1 MKKYLE
7 LNLQLFADVVNKTT
21 SAVEGNDLSAEM
33 KIYYA
38 NYLLKLMQANL
49 VHTQFGKKDS
59 IPKNGGKTIE
69 YRMFS
74 AFPKVTKPL
83 TEGVVPDGVPMNVT
97 TVTKTLEEFG
107 SYSTHTDTL
116 VLTAID
122 DIIAEATEKHAEN
135 AVLTLDTITRNEL
148 NCGTNVVYAAVE
160 KGARVTSR
168 ADLTAEHKLTYNDV
182 AYMATMLKRHNAPKI
197 DGCYIAIIHPDVAQ
211 DIMLDERWIDVQK
224 YKNPEN
230 VYNGEIGKL
239 HNVRFIESTEALCV
253 RAGAKIGVDP
263 DTGKDILAGVY
274 STLFLGKD
282 AYHVIDVA
290 GAGVEIIVKPAGS
303 AGTNDPINQI
313 STVGWKVPMF
323 GAKRTIEQ
331 YIWRFESGS
340 SLSDVAIPNA
350 EEFPVREDEE

>member
-1 MKKYLE
+1 MKKL
-7 LNLQLFADVVNKTT
+7 LSFNLQLFADVVNTT
-21 SAVEGNDLSAEM
+21 ASAAEGNNLTAEM
-33 KIYYA
+33 KTYYA

-59 IPKNGGKTIE
+59 VPKNGGKTIE

-74 AFPKVTKPL
+74 AFPKVSEPL
-83 TEGVVPDGVPMNVT
+83 TEGVTPEGAPLNVT
-97 TVTKTLEEFG
+97 TVSKTLEEFG
-107 SYSTHTDTL
+107 AYSTHTDTL

-122 DIIAEATEKHAEN
+122 NIISEATEKHAEN

-148 NCGTNVVYAAVE
+148 NAGTNVVYAA
-160 KGARVTSR
+160 KGGVRVTSR
-168 ADLTAEHKLTYNDV
+168 GALTADHKLTYNDV
-182 AYMATMLKRHNAPKI
+182 AYMSTMLKRNNAPKI
-197 DGCYIAIIHPDVAQ
+197 DGSYIAIIHPDVAQ

-230 VYNGEIGKL
+230 IYNGEIGKL
-239 HNVRFIESTEALCV
+239 HNVRFIESTEALCTKEG
-253 RAGAKIGVDP
+253 AGGV
-263 DTGKDILAGVY
+263 GVY
-274 STLFLGKD
+274 STLFIGKD

-303 AGTNDPINQI
+303 AGTADPLNQR

-340 SLSDVAIPNA
+340 SLSDVAIANA
-350 EEFPVREDEE
+350 

>member
-7 LNLQLFADVVNKTT
+7 LNLQLFADPNPNTQVT
-21 SAVEGNDLSAEM
+21 SSVDLSPEM
-33 KIYYA
+33 KIYYS

-74 AFPKVTKPL
+74 SFPKVTEAL
-83 TEGVVPDGVPMNVT
+83 TEGVTPNGVPMKVT
-97 TVTKTLEEFG
+97 SITKTLEEFG
-107 SYSTHTDTL
+107 AYSTHSDIL

-122 DIIAEATEKHAEN
+122 NIISEATEKHAES
-135 AVLTLDTITRNEL
+135 AVLSLDTITRNEL
-148 NCGTNVVYAAVE
+148 NAGTNVVYAAKDGV
-160 KGARVTSR
+160 RVTSR
-168 ADLTAEHKLTYNDV
+168 SALTAEHKLTYNDV
-182 AYMATMLKRHNAPKI
+182 AYMSTMLKRNNAPKI

-211 DIMLDERWIDVQK
+211 DIMLDDRWIDVQK

-230 VYNGEIGKL
+230 IYNGEIGKL
-239 HNVRFIESTEALCV
+239 HNVRFIESTEALCTKE
-253 RAGAKIGVDP
+253 GANGV
-263 DTGKDILAGVY
+263 GVY
-274 STLFLGKD
+274 STIFLGKD

-290 GAGVEIIVKPAGS
+290 SAGVEIIVKPAGS
-303 AGTNDPINQI
+303 AGTADPLNQR
-313 STVGWKVPMF
+313 STVGWKIPMF

-340 SLSDVAIPNA
+340 SLSDVAIEN
-350 EEFPVREDEE
+350 

>member
-1 MKKYLE
+1 MKKL
-7 LNLQLFADVVNKTT
+7 LSFNLQLFADVVNKTT
-21 SAVEGNDLSAEM
+21 SAAEGNNLSAEM
-33 KIYYA
+33 KTYYA
-38 NYLLKLMQANL
+38 QYLLKLMQANL

-74 AFPKVTKPL
+74 AFPKVTAPL
-83 TEGVVPDGVPMNVT
+83 TEGVTPEGAPLNVT
-97 TVTKTLEEFG
+97 TVSKTLEEFG
-107 SYSTHTDTL
+107 AYSTHTDTL

-122 DIIAEATEKHAEN
+122 NIINEATEKHAEN

-148 NCGTNVVYAAVE
+148 NAGTNVVYAA
-160 KGARVTSR
+160 KGGTRAASR
-168 ADLTAEHKLTYNDV
+168 SALTADHKLTYNDV
-182 AYMATMLKRHNAPKI
+182 AYMSTMLKRNNAPKI
-197 DGCYIAIIHPDVAQ
+197 DGSYIAIIHPDVAQ

-230 VYNGEIGKL
+230 IYNGEIGKL
-239 HNVRFIESTEALCV
+239 HNVRFIESTEALCTKE
-253 RAGAKIGVDP
+253 GANG
-263 DTGKDILAGVY
+263 AGVY
-274 STLFLGKD
+274 STIFLGKD

-303 AGTNDPINQI
+303 AGTADPLNQR

-340 SLSDVAIPNA
+340 SLSGVAIANG
-350 EEFPVREDEE
+350 